1 MTKTRPL
8 PVIARLAAAMAL
20 PVLLLGCSSGPETG
34 DVAGT
39 VTFKGKAVK
48 EGRVTFLNPKEGG
61 AAESEI
67 GPDGRYS
74 ISKVLVGEYLIVV
87 TPLSVIMDTDP
98 GKSPPAPVEKQA
110 PDIPRKY
117 RQEGTT
123 PLKYTVKPG
132 SNDFKI
138 ELNP

>member
-1 MTKTRPL
+1 MTSIRSLHSLAGLVP
-8 PVIARLAAAMAL
+8 ACAAAA
-20 PVLLLGCSSGPETG
+20 LLLGCSSGPETG

-74 ISKVLVGEYLIVV
+74 ISKVPVGEYLIVV

-132 SNDFKI
+132 SNEFKI